1 MSFSDRFVRVAR
13 TRDPRGGSRTPRA
26 NGGARSLRRSAAE
39 PGQNGRE
46 PGWLPIRTY
55 YAWHVPKVRIVYTFA
70 RPRQSWLLLKLVP
83 FVRRHR
89 SIEHA
94 IGRVGRSD
102 RRENRQPSI
111 RLQLPAESPTIV

>member
-13 TRDPRGGSRTPRA
+13 TRDPRGGSRMPRA
-26 NGGARSLRRSAAE
+26 NGGARSSRRSAAE

-89 SIEHA
+89 RAHDA
-94 IGRVGRSD
+94 ARD
-102 RRENRQPSI
+102 D
-111 RLQLPAESPTIV
+111 AK